1 MVRDIQRNP
10 VSDRILHVDFY
21 QVSLTEKMRADVP
34 LLLTGKAPA
43 VDDFGGILLQSL
55 ESITVEAL
63 PTDMPSHVEVDISL
77 LSGIDSSLHVKDL
90 VLDPKLHL
98 LTDPEVVIA
107 KVAAPRL
114 AAEIAAEEEAA
125 AAAAEERE
133 EAAVVEEEAG
143 AAAPAPAE
151 E

>member
-1 MVRDIQRNP
+1 
-10 VSDRILHVDFY
+10 
-21 QVSLTEKMRADVP
+21 
-34 LLLTGKAPA
+34 
-43 VDDFGGILLQSL
+43 
-55 ESITVEAL
+55 
-63 PTDMPSHVEVDISL
+63 
-77 LSGIDSSLHVKDL
+77 VKDL